1 MQELVDLDEVVGV
14 IESVT
19 LSHNALIVKLDG
31 REILVKLNH
40 TSLRLANKKLQLLI
54 GRRVGLL
61 VFDDIESTRTLLIR
75 NAE

>member
-19 LSHNALIVKLDG
+19 PSHNALIVKLDG